1 MPELHIERIYKPRNY
16 PSVDIRVVVAST
28 EGAIIG
34 TAQTGGR
41 MQVVMSSPKAVRID
55 AGVLPPITRTAVVS
69 QLPHAPIPELPL
81 YVAKIIQEAG
91 RSLGP
96 AACFPSR
103 FSISCTVE
111 NRSITQDEAL
121 RILED
126 IGRKFE
132 QQVERV
138 ELVEPRAGMLISE
151 YRRRH

>member
-1 MPELHIERIYKPRNY
+1 MPELHIERIYKLRNF
-16 PSVDIRVVVAST
+16 PSVDVRVVVSST
-28 EGAIIG
+28 EGAIMG

-41 MQVVMSSPKAVRID
+41 MQVILSSSKAVRIN

-69 QLPHAPIPELPL
+69 QLPHAQRYELPL
-81 YVAKIIQEAG
+81 YVTKIIQEAG

-96 AACFPSR
+96 SACFPSR

-126 IGRKFE
+126 IGRKLE
-132 QQVERV
+132 QQVEHV
-138 ELVEPRAGMLISE
+138 EFEPRGMPVISE
-151 YRRRH
+151 YRRGY

>member
-1 MPELHIERIYKPRNY
+1 MPELHIERIYKLRNY
-16 PSVDIRVVVAST
+16 PSLDIRVVVSST

-34 TAQTGGR
+34 TSQTGGR

-55 AGVLPPITRTAVVS
+55 AGMLHPITR
-69 QLPHAPIPELPL
+69 PELPL
-81 YVAKIIQEAG
+81 YVTEIIREAG

-121 RILED
+121 RLLED

-151 YRRRH
+151 YRRR